1 MNVAQAVT
9 IALAIGRARAQ
20 KVVGD
25 RAHDTAD
32 RRDGRRVTSIFMCR
46 IELTGLVFLRRAR
59 AGAARIAAGIAAQV
73 TGGIVLTVGQADTTC
88 SL

>member
-9 IALAIGRARAQ
+9 IALASSRASAQ
-20 KVVGD
+20 IVVGD

-32 RRDGRRVTSIFMCR
+32 RRNGRCASSVFLCCS
-46 IELTGLVFLRRAR
+46 ELTGRVFFRRAR
-59 AGAARIAAGIAAQV
+59 AGAARIAAGVAAQV
-73 TGGIVLTVGQADTTC
+73 TGGIVLAVGQAATTC

>member
-25 RAHDTAD
+25 RAYDTAD
-32 RRDGRRVTSIFMCR
+32 RRNGRCASSVFLCR
-46 IELTGLVFLRRAR
+46 SELKDLVFFRRAR
-59 AGAARIAAGIAAQV
+59 AAGAHRCWDRSTGHRRHRTYRRAGSHH
-73 TGGIVLTVGQADTTC
+73 L
-88 SL
+88 